1 MKVRQIERNAILPKL
16 LPDAD
21 VPAEIFFRLQI
32 RVVTENNVLTAWR
45 TETRRNARV
54 QRRVCL
60 VDLIAACNAIS
71 PHAAE
76 LVEIIEPA
84 AGDKDQI
91 LDWRQRR
98 LHKARDLL
106 RVVADKSWLRP
117 ERLRNERALLP
128 GINTAVEKSRREG
141 EP

>member
-1 MKVRQIERNAILPKL
+1 M
-16 LPDAD
+16 
-21 VPAEIFFRLQI
+21 
-32 RVVTENNVLTAWR
+32 
-45 TETRRNARV
+45 

-76 LVEIIEPA
+76 LVEMIEPA

-91 LDWRQRR
+91 FDWRQRR

-106 RVVADKSWLRP
+106 RVVADKSWLWP
-117 ERLRNERALLP
+117 ERLRNEWALLP
-128 GINTAVEKSRREG
+128 RINTAVEKSRCEG